1 MKLIIIILTFNEE
14 IHLKRCIESLQ
25 SLKAEIL
32 VVDSFSTDRTIEIA
46 RNSGAQILQHAFLN
60 HANQFDWALKQLNS
74 NFDWV
79 LRVDADEVLTTE
91 LCDEINNRLSL
102 LSSDVSGVLVRR
114 STIFQGKL
122 IKYGGIRIKIL
133 RLFRFGRGKFENRW
147 MDEHIK
153 VVGKIIQ
160 FNGELIDNNLNSLTW
175 WINKHNKYASL
186 EAVEL
191 LNLKYKFITSD
202 REDREDQAS
211 LDYHVRLKRWL
222 KECIYFNLPSGLRAF
237 IYFLYRYVIRFG
249 VFEGNTSRSYH
260 FLHGFWYRYLVDLKV
275 AEVKRYKSVKEVDIK
290 TAIYD
295 VLGIIV

>member
-46 RNSGAQILQHAFLN
+46 RNSGAQILQRVFLN
-60 HANQFDWALKQLNS
+60 HANQFNWALEQLNS

-79 LRVDADEVLTTE
+79 FRIDADEVLSTE

-122 IKYGGIRIKIL
+122 IKYGGTRIKIL

-147 MDEHIK
+147 MDEHLK
-153 VVGKIIQ
+153 VAGKIIQ

-175 WINKHNKYASL
+175 WINKHNKYACL

-191 LNLKYKFITSD
+191 LNMEYKFITPD
-202 REDREDQAS
+202 RKDQIS
-211 LDYHVRLKRWL
+211 LDYFVNLKRWL
-222 KECIYFNLPSGLRAF
+222 KECIYFNLPSRLRVF
-237 IYFLYRYVIRFG
+237 IYFFYRYVIRFG
-249 VFEGNTSRSYH
+249 AFEGNTSRSYH
-260 FLHGFWYRYLVDLKV
+260 FLHGFWYRYLVDLKL
-275 AEVKRYKSVKEVDIK
+275 AEVKRYKSVKKVDIK

-295 VLGIIV
+295 VLGIAV

>member
-46 RNSGAQILQHAFLN
+46 RNSGAQILQHVFLN
-60 HANQFDWALKQLNS
+60 HANQFNWALEQLNS

-79 LRVDADEVLTTE
+79 LRIDADEVLTTE

-114 STIFQGKL
+114 ITIFQGKL
-122 IKYGGIRIKIL
+122 IKYGGTRVKIL

-147 MDEHIK
+147 MDEHLS
-153 VVGKIIQ
+153 VAGKIIQ

-191 LNLKYKFITSD
+191 LNLKYKFMTSD
-202 REDREDQAS
+202 REDQTS
-211 LDYHVRLKRWL
+211 LGYHVRLKRWL

-249 VFEGNTSRSYH
+249 FFEGNNGMGYH
-260 FLHGFWYRYLVDLKV
+260 LLHGFWYRYLVDLKV
-275 AEVKRYKSVKEVDIK
+275 AEVKRYKIVKKVDIK

-295 VLGIIV
+295 VLGITV